1 MNEVTLFLPIFKV
14 DGEKRLIRGIITGE
28 YLDKSGEV
36 LSYAGSKAAIESW
49 LGNVREMHGNVAV
62 GRDVEREFDNESRTI
77 TVTARISK
85 GAPDTWEKI
94 QDGTLRFLSVGG
106 RRTKSTIRN
115 SADLPA
121 HVFKFHKGQR
131 PDTVRHTTEWEM
143 VELSLVDNPAL
154 PITSFEL
161 VKMVDGR
168 PTGTEILS
176 KVERNTVQQVEELKN
191 RVEGLKERLAKFRGG
206 YFSLEAC
213 DRRDTAKLRSGEHD
227 FGALQKRYGEIAGE
241 IGQWKESPNHPRLV
255 ELQTELLKVGRLV
268 HLGEQADLKA

>member
-1 MNEVTLFLPIFKV
+1 MNSEVNIFLPIFKV

-36 LSYAGSKAAIESW
+36 LSYAGSKAAISSW

-62 GRDVEREFDNESRTI
+62 GRDVEREFDNESKTI
-77 TVTARISK
+77 MVTARISE
-85 GAPDTWEKI
+85 GAPDTWAKI

-106 RRTKSTIRN
+106 RRKKSTIKN
-115 SADLPA
+115 SSDLPA
-121 HVFKFHKGQR
+121 HVFKFQQGKR

-154 PITSFEL
+154 PMASFEL

-168 PTGTEILS
+168 PRGTEILS
-176 KVERNTVQQVEELKN
+176 KVERSVMEQATDLKK

-206 YFSLEAC
+206 YFSLEAS
-213 DRRDTAKLRSGEHD
+213 DRRDTAKLRSGEYD
-227 FGALQKRYGEIAGE
+227 FGALQKRYAEIAAE
-241 IGQWKESPNHPRLV
+241 IGQWKESPNHPLLV
-255 ELQTELLKVGRLV
+255 ELQTELMKVGRLV
-268 HLGEQADLKA
+268 HLGEQANL

>member
-14 DGEKRLIRGIITGE
+14 DGAKRLIRGIATGE
-28 YLDKSGEV
+28 YIDKSGEV

-62 GRDVEREFDNESRTI
+62 GRDVEREFDDASKTI
-77 TVTARISK
+77 TVTARISE
-85 GAPDTWEKI
+85 GAPDTWTKI

-106 RRTKSTIRN
+106 RRKKSTIKN
-115 SADLPA
+115 SSDLPA
-121 HVFKFHKGQR
+121 HVFKFHKGER
-131 PDTVRHTTEWEM
+131 PDTVRHTTAWEM

-154 PITSFEL
+154 PMASFEL

-176 KVERNTVQQVEELKN
+176 RVEMNVMEQATDLKR
-191 RVEGLKERLAKFRGG
+191 RVEGLKARLAKFHGG
-206 YFSLEAC
+206 YFSLEAS
-213 DRRDTAKLRSGEHD
+213 DRRDTAKLRSGEYD
-227 FGALQKRYGEIAGE
+227 FAALQKRYGEIAGE
-241 IGQWKESPNHPRLV
+241 IGEWKQSPNHPRLV

-268 HLGEQADLKA
+268 HLGEAANL